1 MFIDSDCNECR
12 KDCQLKEVDN
22 FRLTCLSFKE
32 QGSECYYNKQMFK
45 SLSKKIVIDLGS
57 SKIRIVVLEELKNE
71 VWELS
76 PLDFKSKVI
85 EEDACL
91 ARRKDNHKLLA
102 IGNEALA
109 MRGRLDSF
117 AEIIFPFSQ
126 SRIIDHEGAAV
137 LMKEL
142 LKRVF
147 KGFILNPSVM
157 VTTVAGDT
165 TFNRKLISQF
175 FYELGF
181 SRVDLIAKP
190 LASAIGAGVPVADS
204 SGTLLLQMG
213 ASGVSLNMIALGSI
227 LFTQKSDFG
236 GDFLTSKIIDHLAD
250 RENLAI
256 SLESAEMIK
265 RQVFA
270 LVANSRSLTVTGKT
284 INGANPLELT
294 IKNIDLEPLADLF
307 KDEYKSLV
315 DELFTKIPPDL
326 MNDVLQKGLL
336 LSGGFAQL
344 AGLEDFL
351 SAQLSLPV
359 ALLDEPSLLAS
370 IGATIMMKNLD
381 SFSNSL
387 AFDI

>member
-1 MFIDSDCNECR
+1 
-12 KDCQLKEVDN
+12 
-22 FRLTCLSFKE
+22 
-32 QGSECYYNKQMFK
+32 MFK
-45 SLSKKIVIDLGS
+45 SLSKKIVVDLGS
-57 SKIRIVVLEELKNE
+57 SKIRIVVLDELKNE

-76 PLDFKSKVI
+76 PLDFKTKVL

-102 IGNEALA
+102 IGSEALA

-117 AEIIFPFSQ
+117 AEIVFPFSQ

-147 KGFILNPSVM
+147 NGFILNPSIM
-157 VTTVAGDT
+157 VITAADDT
-165 TFNRKLISQF
+165 ALNRKIVSHF

-190 LASAIGAGVPVADS
+190 LASAIGSGVPVVDA

-213 ASGVSLNMIALGSI
+213 ASGASLNVIALGSI
-227 LFTQKSDFG
+227 LFTQRSDFG

-250 RENLAI
+250 RENLII

-265 RQVFA
+265 KQVFS
-270 LVANSRSLTVTGKT
+270 LISNNHSLTVTGKT
-284 INGANPLELT
+284 LNGANPLELT
-294 IKNIDLEPLADLF
+294 IKNTDLEPLADLF
-307 KDEYKSLV
+307 KAEYQSLA
-315 DELFTKIPPDL
+315 DALFTKIPPDL
-326 MNDVLQKGLL
+326 MNDILQKGLL

-370 IGATIMMKNLD
+370 MGATIMMKNID

>member
-1 MFIDSDCNECR
+1 
-12 KDCQLKEVDN
+12 
-22 FRLTCLSFKE
+22 
-32 QGSECYYNKQMFK
+32 MFK
-45 SLSKKIVIDLGS
+45 SLSKKIVVDLGS
-57 SKIRIVVLEELKNE
+57 SKIRIVVLDELKNE

-76 PLDFKSKVI
+76 PLDFKTKVL

-102 IGNEALA
+102 IGSEALA

-117 AEIIFPFSQ
+117 AEIVFPFVQ
-126 SRIIDHEGAAV
+126 GRIFDHEGAVV

-147 KGFILNPSVM
+147 KGLVLNPSVM
-157 VTTVAGDT
+157 VITAAGNT
-165 TFNRKLISQF
+165 ALNHKLISQF

-181 SRVDLIAKP
+181 AKVNLIAKP
-190 LASAIGAGVPVADS
+190 LASAIGAGVPVADA

-213 ASGVSLNMIALGSI
+213 ASSVSLNMIALGSI

-236 GDFLTSKIIDHLAD
+236 GDFLTSKIIDYLAQ

-265 RQVFA
+265 KQVFS
-270 LVANSRSLTVTGKT
+270 LIVSTNSLTITGKT
-284 INGANPLELT
+284 INGANPLEIT
-294 IKNIDLEPLADLF
+294 IKTADLESLADLF
-307 KDEYKSLV
+307 KAEYQSLI

-326 MNDVLQKGLL
+326 MNDALRKGLL
-336 LSGGFAQL
+336 LAGGFAQL
-344 AGLEDFL
+344 NGLEDFL

-370 IGATIMMKNLD
+370 MGATIMLKNLD

-387 AFDI
+387 MFDV